1 MTPPTPADIRAAAA
15 ALADRVVRTPLLPAH
30 ALGDG
35 IWVKAELLQRSGSFK
50 VRGALH
56 KLGALGAAERAA
68 GVTTVSAGNHAR
80 ALAHACRE
88 SGVALT
94 VFMWGTASPYK
105 VAATRALG
113 ATVDLDSA
121 DPGEAFVAMAAF
133 ARRTG
138 ATVVHP
144 YDDPAIVAGAG
155 TVGLEIAEDLP
166 DVRCVVVPVGGGGLL
181 SGTAIAL
188 KAHAPGVRIVAVEP
202 EGAPT
207 LTEGLRAGA
216 PVSVAHRATM
226 ADALAP
232 PDVGALNLEICRKL
246 VDDVVTLSEDELA
259 AGLRIAY
266 ADLKLACE
274 AGGSAA
280 IAAMAA
286 AAVQPE
292 RPAALIASGGNI
304 DPDLLR
310 SLL

>member
-1 MTPPTPADIRAAAA
+1 MTTPTADDIRAAAA
-15 ALADRVVRTPLLPAH
+15 GLAGRVVRTPLLPAH
-30 ALGDG
+30 ALGGG
-35 IWVKAELLQRSGSFK
+35 IWVKAELFQRSGAFK

-56 KLGALGAAERAA
+56 RLDVLSAAERAA

-80 ALAHACRE
+80 GLAHACRD

-94 VFMWGTASPYK
+94 VFMWRTASPYK
-105 VAATRALG
+105 IAATRELG

-121 DPGEAFVAMAAF
+121 DPAEAFAAMHAF

-144 YDDPAIVAGAG
+144 FDDPVIVAGAG

-166 DVRCVVVPVGGGGLL
+166 GVRCVVVPVGGGGLL

-188 KAHAPGVRIVAVEP
+188 KAHDPGVRVIAVEP
-202 EGAPT
+202 EWAPT

-216 PVSVAHRATM
+216 PVAVPHRATM

-232 PDVGALNLEICRKL
+232 PEVGALNLAICREL
-246 VDDVVTLSEDELA
+246 VDDVVTLSEDQLA
-259 AGLRIAY
+259 EGLRIAY

-280 IAAMAA
+280 VAALAA
-286 AAVQPE
+286 GAVRPE
-292 RPAALIASGGNI
+292 GPAVLIASGGNI
-304 DPDLLR
+304 APDLLR